1 MVSERILF
9 VDDDPVARN
18 AFSRAMRQRGF
29 LIDVARD
36 GSEAW
41 QLASQFPYAAVV
53 TDVRMPGIDGLKLVD
68 QLKGLEKAPSCLL
81 VSGVPQ
87 VDWGGSNPDP
97 RGIPVIRKPWDG
109 DHLAL
114 ALTQAVQEFAERN
127 EAEVMSARSVRAGRA
142 TRVLLIQGGQS
153 SDKIAGLMRESSAL
167 EYEVTTS
174 VSVEAALKVLGR
186 HRFDVCLLD
195 LTGKPLSAASMIER
209 MRIACASLPVV
220 VFSPDEYEELALRVM
235 AAGAQDYLCSSELDG
250 RGLRRALRYAIER
263 RRAME
268 NLDDLAHKDA
278 LTQLANRNRIRQ
290 RLGTVLATAGK
301 DQQRVGLMF
310 LDLDNFKTLIDGFG
324 HGVGDQVLQ
333 EVARRLR
340 ASVRDSDTVGRMG
353 GDEFAVVLENLKRSS
368 DATQLA
374 QRILNSFATPFS
386 VGESSLSLTAS
397 IGICLFPENGADAD
411 ELMRNADAALYR
423 AKDAGRNNY
432 QYFGDEVRKRVE
444 ARLDLENELRRAVE
458 KQELVLHYQPR
469 VSLLDNGV
477 MGSEALLRWK
487 RAGGTLAL
495 PVEFLHVLEDTGL
508 IVQVGRWVLEQA
520 LLDVAQIRKQGHQS
534 FTMAVNV
541 SARQFESDDFGE
553 TVECALAAARLPNSA
568 LEIELTE
575 PVLMLDTKGAKR
587 SMGAVRDLDVK
598 LVVDNFGTGACPLGF
613 LKRLPVKALKVARPF
628 AAAVTKNPDD
638 AAIVSA
644 TVALADS
651 LGLEVGANGIEDASQ
666 MEALKT
672 LGCESAQGFHIS
684 RPRALPELIH
694 FIATWSGTR
703 TTPPPGGQ
711 TAGGYSVSGTD

>member
-68 QLKGLEKAPSCLL
+68 QLKGLANAPSCLL

-87 VDWGGSNPDP
+87 VDWGGPNPDP

-153 SDKIAGLMRESSAL
+153 SDKIAALMRESSAL
-167 EYEVTTS
+167 EYEVTTAA
-174 VSVEAALKVLGR
+174 SVEAALKLLGR

-195 LTGKPLSAASMIER
+195 LTGKPLSATSMIER
-209 MRIACASLPVV
+209 MRIACVSLPVV

-310 LDLDNFKTLIDGFG
+310 LDLDNFKTVIDGFG

-432 QYFGDEVRKRVE
+432 HYFGDEVRKRVE
-444 ARLDLENELRRAVE
+444 ARVDLENELRRAVD
-458 KQELVLHYQPR
+458 KQEFVLHYQPR

-487 RAGGTLAL
+487 RTTGSLAM
-495 PVEFLHVLEDTGL
+495 PVEFLQVLEDTGV

-520 LLDVAQIRKQGHQS
+520 LADLAQIRKQGHQS

-575 PVLMLDTKGAKR
+575 SVLMLDSKGAKR
-587 SMGAVRDLDVK
+587 SMDALRDLDVK
-598 LVVDNFGTGACPLGF
+598 LVVDNFGTSACPLGF

-644 TVALADS
+644 TV
-651 LGLEVGANGIEDASQ
+651 
-666 MEALKT
+666 
-672 LGCESAQGFHIS
+672 
-684 RPRALPELIH
+684 
-694 FIATWSGTR
+694 
-703 TTPPPGGQ
+703 
-711 TAGGYSVSGTD
+711 

>member
-1 MVSERILF
+1 
-9 VDDDPVARN
+9 
-18 AFSRAMRQRGF
+18 
-29 LIDVARD
+29 
-36 GSEAW
+36 
-41 QLASQFPYAAVV
+41 
-53 TDVRMPGIDGLKLVD
+53 
-68 QLKGLEKAPSCLL
+68 
-81 VSGVPQ
+81 
-87 VDWGGSNPDP
+87 
-97 RGIPVIRKPWDG
+97 
-109 DHLAL
+109 
-114 ALTQAVQEFAERN
+114 
-127 EAEVMSARSVRAGRA
+127 
-142 TRVLLIQGGQS
+142 
-153 SDKIAGLMRESSAL
+153 
-167 EYEVTTS
+167 
-174 VSVEAALKVLGR
+174 
-186 HRFDVCLLD
+186 
-195 LTGKPLSAASMIER
+195 
-209 MRIACASLPVV
+209 
-220 VFSPDEYEELALRVM
+220 
-235 AAGAQDYLCSSELDG
+235 
-250 RGLRRALRYAIER
+250 
-263 RRAME
+263 
-268 NLDDLAHKDA
+268 
-278 LTQLANRNRIRQ
+278 
-290 RLGTVLATAGK
+290 
-301 DQQRVGLMF
+301 
-310 LDLDNFKTLIDGFG
+310 
-324 HGVGDQVLQ
+324 
-333 EVARRLR
+333 
-340 ASVRDSDTVGRMG
+340 
-353 GDEFAVVLENLKRSS
+353 
-368 DATQLA
+368 
-374 QRILNSFATPFS
+374 
-386 VGESSLSLTAS
+386 
-397 IGICLFPENGADAD
+397 
-411 ELMRNADAALYR
+411 MRNADAALYR

-694 FIATWSGTR
+694 FIATWSRTR

>member
-53 TDVRMPGIDGLKLVD
+53 ADVRMPGIDGLKLVD
-68 QLKGLEKAPSCLL
+68 QLKALEKAPSCLL
-81 VSGVPQ
+81 VTGVPQ
-87 VDWGGSNPDP
+87 VDWVGSSPEP
-97 RGIPVIRKPWDG
+97 RGVPVIRKPWDG
-109 DHLAL
+109 DQLAL
-114 ALTQAVQEFAERN
+114 ALTQAVHEFAERN
-127 EAEVMSARSVRAGRA
+127 EAEAMSARSVRAGQV
-142 TRVLLIQGGQS
+142 TRVLLIQGPRQS
-153 SDKIAGLMRESSAL
+153 SDSISALMRGGSAM
-167 EYEVTTS
+167 EYEVTS
-174 VSVEAALKVLGR
+174 ADSVEAALKLIGR
-186 HRFDVCLLD
+186 HRYDVCLLD
-195 LTGKPLSAASMIER
+195 LTGKPLSATAMVER
-209 MRIACASLPVV
+209 IRVAAASLPVV

-278 LTQLANRNRIRQ
+278 LTQLANRAKIRQ
-290 RLGTVLATAGK
+290 RLGQAISNAQK
-301 DQQRVGLMF
+301 EQQRVGLLF
-310 LDLDNFKTLIDGFG
+310 VDLDHFKTVIDGFG
-324 HGVGDQVLQ
+324 HAVGDQVLQ

-368 DATQLA
+368 DTTQLA
-374 QRILNSFATPFS
+374 QRILNSFATPIE
-386 VGESSLSLTAS
+386 VGESTLSLTAS
-397 IGICLFPENGADAD
+397 IGICLFPENGADAN

-432 QYFGDEVRKRVE
+432 QYYGEEVRKRVE
-444 ARLDLENELRRAVE
+444 ARVDLENDLRRAVE
-458 KQELVLHYQPR
+458 KQEMVLHYQPR
-469 VSLLDNGV
+469 VSLFDNTVIGA
-477 MGSEALLRWK
+477 EALLRWK
-487 RAGGTLAL
+487 RPSGTLLL

-508 IVQVGRWVLEQA
+508 IVQAGRWALEQA
-520 LLDVAQIRKQGHQS
+520 LLDLAQIRKQGHQQ

-541 SARQFESDDFGE
+541 SARQFEADDFGE
-553 TVECALAAARLPNSA
+553 MIECALAAARVPHSA
-568 LEIELTE
+568 LEIELSE
-575 PVLMLDTKGAKR
+575 QVLILESKAAKR
-587 SMGAVRDLDVK
+587 SMDALRDLGVK
-598 LVVDNFGTGACPLGF
+598 LVVDNFGTSACPLGF

-628 AAAVTKNPDD
+628 AAAVIKNPDD

-651 LGLEVGANGIEDASQ
+651 LGLEVAAGGVEDTAQ
-666 MEALKT
+666 LEALKT
-672 LGCESAQGFHIS
+672 LGCESAQGFHFS
-684 RPRALPELIH
+684 RAKPLPELLH
-694 FIATWSGTR
+694 FVASWSGTR

-711 TAGGYSVSGTD
+711 KAGGYSVS